1 MYRRRKVGSYPAAF
15 GVALIA
21 VLTAAC
27 QSRPATAPP
36 PQPATTTTH
45 DTATPS
51 PTGPTSPAPTTP
63 VPATAAKPTNPTP
76 VRTTAPTNLASRLK
90 TLPATTTQVVVVHA
104 VNFSTTYATIET
116 FQKSG
121 GVWRAAFPRMSGRI
135 GSNGFTDTPAEGL
148 SATPTGVYSFGA
160 TFYGNSP
167 SPGPHYAYHRL
178 VAGDYW
184 DENPASPTY
193 NTFVHGND
201 PGGASEALWLSPIAY
216 SYFAFITYNLAAVPG
231 KGSAIFLHQSTG
243 AATEGCVSLP
253 RGDLVEVLTWLNPS
267 ADPRIV
273 MGPDSVLGRY

>member
-1 MYRRRKVGSYPAAF
+1 MYRRRRAGWYPAAF
-15 GVALIA
+15 GVVLIA

-36 PQPATTTTH
+36 PQPATTTTD

-51 PTGPTSPAPTTP
+51 LTGPTSPAPTTP
-63 VPATAAKPTNPTP
+63 VPATAANPTP

-90 TLPATTTQVVVVHA
+90 TLPANTTQVVVVHA
-104 VNFSTTYATIET
+104 INFSTTYATIET

-121 GVWRAAFPRMSGRI
+121 GAWRAAFPPMSGRI

-148 SATPTGVYSFGA
+148 SATPTGVYSFGG

-167 SPGPHYAYHRL
+167 SPGLHYAYHHL
-178 VAGDYW
+178 VVGDYW

-193 NTFVHGND
+193 NTFIHGSD
-201 PGGASEALWLSPIAY
+201 PGGASEALWQSPTAY
-216 SYFAFITYNLAAVPG
+216 SYFAFITYNLSAVPG
-231 KGSAIFLHQSTG
+231 KGSAILLHQNTG
-243 AATEGCVSLP
+243 AATAGCVSLP

-273 MGPDSVLGRY
+273 MGPDSVLDRY